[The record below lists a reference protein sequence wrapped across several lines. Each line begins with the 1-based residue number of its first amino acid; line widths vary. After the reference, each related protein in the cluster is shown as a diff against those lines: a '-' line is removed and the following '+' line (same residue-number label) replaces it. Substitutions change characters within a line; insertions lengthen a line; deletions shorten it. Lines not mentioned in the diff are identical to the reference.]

1 MEETKDKSYLDGWLE
16 RKIESCKHQ
25 HETMKAVNEYYRK
38 HGTVIGCP
46 AVSEE
51 KAAELDEDIRRRYP
65 IHKQPF
71 MPYTLRNKLAEI
83 RRIEKTIDC
92 DIKGNDRKRNNER
105 GR

>member
-65 IHKQPF
+65 IHMQPY
-71 MPYTLRNKLAEI
+71 MPSALRSKLNEI
-83 RRIEKTIDC
+83 RRWEKSLNGGY
-92 DIKGNDRKRNNER
+92 KKNDER

>member
-1 MEETKDKSYLDGWLE
+1 MEEIKEKGYIDGWIE
-16 RKIESCKHQ
+16 RKIASCKKQ

-51 KAAELDEDIRRRYP
+51 KALELDEDIRRRYP
-65 IHKQPF
+65 IHKQLY
-71 MPYTLRNKLAEI
+71 MPSALRNKLNEI
-83 RRIEKTIDC
+83 RRWEKHLNGGY
-92 DIKGNDRKRNNER
+92 KKNDER

>member
-16 RKIESCKHQ
+16 RKVESCKHQ

-65 IHKQPF
+65 INKQPY
-71 MPYTLRNKLAEI
+71 MPSALRSKLNEI
-83 RRIEKTIDC
+83 RRWEKSLNGGY
-92 DIKGNDRKRNNER
+92 KKNDER

>member
-65 IHKQPF
+65 IHKQPY
-71 MPYTLRNKLAEI
+71 MSSALRSKLNEI
-83 RRIEKTIDC
+83 RRWEKSLNGGY
-92 DIKGNDRKRNNER
+92 KKNDER